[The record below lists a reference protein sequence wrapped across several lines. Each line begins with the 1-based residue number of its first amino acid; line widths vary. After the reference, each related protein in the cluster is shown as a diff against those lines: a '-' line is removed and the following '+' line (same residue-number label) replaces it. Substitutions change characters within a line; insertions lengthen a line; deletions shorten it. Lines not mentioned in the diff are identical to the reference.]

1 MNTEPCECNMFI
13 LPLISWMYLLILI
26 TYAKK
31 KWLKRKNQHYFY
43 HCGTD
48 RLIDFSPQLDLD
60 ALEDSGT
67 PAGNLKIVHFG
78 VV

>member
-1 MNTEPCECNMFI
+1 
-13 LPLISWMYLLILI
+13 MYLLILI
-26 TYAKK
+26 TNAR
-31 KWLKRKNQHYFY
+31 KWICY
-43 HCGTD
+43 CGTD